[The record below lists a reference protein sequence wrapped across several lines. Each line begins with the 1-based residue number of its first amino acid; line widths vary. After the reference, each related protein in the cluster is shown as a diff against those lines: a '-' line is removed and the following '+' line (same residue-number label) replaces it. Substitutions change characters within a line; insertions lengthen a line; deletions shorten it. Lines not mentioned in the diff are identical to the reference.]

1 MTLLDFKILCIRLKV
16 VTLPDT
22 CDSDIFRSCFVLFC
36 DRSQWM
42 VSSDPVNITLSCFVT
57 GLSGWFPVTLLTL
70 PCLVL

>member
-42 VSSDPVNITLSCFVT
+42 VSSDPVSITLSLF
-57 GLSGWFPVTLLTL
+57 LF
-70 PCLVL
+70 CLFNSFLQVHRFKMSIS